1 METGPYDQVMA
12 QEIAKML
19 LGIKAVQLNLET
31 PFIWSSGWKSPIYC
45 DNRLSLSFPRVR
57 DYIKQSFVL
66 AIRDRYPDVEGIA
79 AVATAGIPQGAL
91 IADELDLP
99 LVYVRSKPKGHGMEN
114 QIEGQI
120 VNGQKVVVIEDL
132 ISTGGSSLRACRALM
147 DAGMEVLGMATIFT
161 YQFEIAS
168 RNFQDMGVELTTL
181 SDYPTLIQEAVAK
194 GYVRVQDLQSL
205 AEWRKDPDNWKP

>member
-19 LGIKAVQLNLET
+19 LEIKAVQLNLET

>member
-1 METGPYDQVMA
+1 
-12 QEIAKML
+12 
-19 LGIKAVQLNLET
+19 VQLNLET

-132 ISTGGSSLRACRALM
+132 ISTGGSSLRACWALM